1 MKAQIQFVIL
11 ICIIKSREKFEI
23 EISGCKY
30 LSWVYHNIDIF

>member
-11 ICIIKSREKFEI
+11 IYIIKSREKFEI
-23 EISGCKY
+23 GISGCKT